1 MGLSLLTCNMVM
13 SSESPHRWVI
23 KGLFETVRT
32 ASLQA
37 LPREAGRT

>member
-1 MGLSLLTCNMVM
+1 MIAMCLSLLTCNMET
-13 SSESPHRWVI
+13 SSEALHHWAI

-37 LPREAGRT
+37 QP